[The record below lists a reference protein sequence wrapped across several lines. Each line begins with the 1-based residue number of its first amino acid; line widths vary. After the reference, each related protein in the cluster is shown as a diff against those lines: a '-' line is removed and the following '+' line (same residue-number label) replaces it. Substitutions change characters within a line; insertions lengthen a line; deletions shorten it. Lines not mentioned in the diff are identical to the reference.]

1 MDSSSPA
8 YDYCTRKHIS
18 HLVPKTGWGII
29 AITVAVSLIEPTT
42 TGMESSIMGAINS
55 LPQYKSY
62 FDLKDHTIGLNSAA
76 VWIGLCLTLPFV
88 QQMCDGLGRRKTIF
102 YSLALMV
109 TGIVLSSCSVH
120 IAMFVIGR
128 IVLGMSSGIFGSAAS
143 VLVAEVCPPKHRG
156 LILGLF
162 HSGYYIGSLLS
173 SAITYGTRDMAND
186 WSWRVPLIC
195 QIVPT
200 IICFTVILFAPESP
214 RWLVMHGKEDE
225 AREIFYILEGGDTAR
240 AESLIKVVHESVTK
254 ESIVAKGLGLWRRQF
269 STKANLRRAFILLNV
284 GILCEL
290 GGSNIAT
297 YYFNILLSSVGVTNV
312 RTQLEVSMIRSAWCL
327 VCSLAGCY
335 TFDIIGRKKQ
345 AFIATTGLIVCL
357 YILGGLVKKFQEDGK
372 TSTGYGAIALMF
384 LFTGFY
390 SYCYTP
396 LLYLY
401 APELYTNPSRSVGN
415 TILKACDYFSGL
427 FATFVLPIGMSNLTW
442 KFYMITASY
451 DMIFLPFIAFTWVE
465 TKGVPLEKICELF
478 DDDPGTLDWQEPQ
491 LESGVEYVTVDISDK
506 KK

>member
-1 MDSSSPA
+1 
-8 YDYCTRKHIS
+8 
-18 HLVPKTGWGII
+18 
-29 AITVAVSLIEPTT
+29 
-42 TGMESSIMGAINS
+42 
-55 LPQYKSY
+55 
-62 FDLKDHTIGLNSAA
+62 
-76 VWIGLCLTLPFV
+76 
-88 QQMCDGLGRRKTIF
+88 
-102 YSLALMV
+102 
-109 TGIVLSSCSVH
+109 
-120 IAMFVIGR
+120 
-128 IVLGMSSGIFGSAAS
+128 
-143 VLVAEVCPPKHRG
+143 
-156 LILGLF
+156 
-162 HSGYYIGSLLS
+162 
-173 SAITYGTRDMAND
+173 
-186 WSWRVPLIC
+186 
-195 QIVPT
+195 
-200 IICFTVILFAPESP
+200 
-214 RWLVMHGKEDE
+214 MHGKEDE

-240 AESLIKVVHESVTK
+240 AESLIKEVHESVTK